1 MRLLALLG
9 LAGALFA
16 QPDAKAAAE
25 WIVSPEP
32 LKQAWAAHWIA
43 EQQLTAFIP
52 DLLHVLES
60 PETSEDADAA
70 RFAALDTLIQLN
82 AEVPLGDLE
91 PLADR
96 FPTDVLILAA
106 RLGDDANALLLKLLD
121 HPHNRE
127 AFIAVG
133 HLLTPQRVPGF
144 MKPAMR
150 TFCQRAKI
158 AVYNP
163 DSRNRS
169 GGAWAGDAFRLPDPQ
184 RAGWP
189 DTGSYR
195 LVENMP
201 AGSLPAERPHAVAF
215 VRKVSKSYIDH
226 GFDYSSEDSGDNSCL
241 LAEQFLA
248 IYLDTSPSQLP
259 IRSEAQL
266 ELPSGRA
273 WNQELARP
281 PYRLSPPWA
290 APPLPWTTE
299 EAFET
304 SVRGFIAEQRSRY
317 AVVAGQLASRGYLTP
332 DEASQVRLNL
342 FISVADDRVHDRTQ
356 LPDIGEWAQEPLN

>member
-9 LAGALFA
+9 LAVALFA
-16 QPDAKAAAE
+16 QPDAKPDAKAAAE

-43 EQQLTAFIP
+43 DQQLTAFIP

-60 PETSEDADAA
+60 PETSGDADAA
-70 RFAALDTLIQLN
+70 RFAALDTLTQLN

-121 HPHNRE
+121 RPHNRE

-133 HLLTPQRVPGF
+133 HLLAPQRVPGF
-144 MKPAMR
+144 MKPVMR

-158 AVYNP
+158 VVYNP
-163 DSRNRS
+163 DNRNRS
-169 GGAWAGDAFRLPDPQ
+169 GGAWAGDAFRLPDRQ

-195 LVENMP
+195 LVENMA

-215 VRKVSKSYIDH
+215 VRTVSKAYIDH
-226 GFDYSSEDSGDNSCL
+226 GFDASSEDSGNNSCL
-241 LAEQFLA
+241 LAEDFLA

-266 ELPSGRA
+266 ELP
-273 WNQELARP
+273 
-281 PYRLSPPWA
+281 
-290 APPLPWTTE
+290 WTTE

-304 SVRGFIAEQRSRY
+304 SVRGFIAEQRRRY
-317 AVVAGQLASRGYLTP
+317 AVVAEQLAARGYLTA

-342 FISVADDRVHDRTQ
+342 FISAADDRVHDRTQ

>member
-266 ELPSGRA
+266 ELP
-273 WNQELARP
+273 
-281 PYRLSPPWA
+281 
-290 APPLPWTTE
+290 WTTE